1 MELRD
6 ELFDSLILDN
16 TYIKLEDLD
25 EAGSYISMN
34 RRDSN
39 EVIVDEKIIEEVIS
53 KICHIP
59 KNTVEKDEISS
70 LKELEED
77 MRDVDFFRSHL
88 KDEIKLY
95 LEAKVDNK
103 FNRYHILKLGLFL
116 HDAGKPGS
124 KTTDSTGRVHF
135 KGHEVIGEKIGEE
148 IATNLNLSLM
158 AKELLCKYIRNHMI
172 LLVLYKTD
180 DMSKER
186 LFKIFDELG
195 DDTIGIMLL
204 GYADIVATRKLLNP
218 NEDMGVIK
226 TYMEY
231 VLTNYIYKYKQ
242 N

>member
-1 MELRD
+1 MKRVGECRYHVVD
-6 ELFDSLILDN
+6 VYKHSL
-16 TYIKLEDLD
+16 Y
-25 EAGSYISMN
+25 
-34 RRDSN
+34 
-39 EVIVDEKIIEEVIS
+39 
-53 KICHIP
+53 
-59 KNTVEKDEISS
+59 S

-135 KGHEVIGEKIGEE
+135 KGHEVIGGKIGEE

>member
-6 ELFDSLILDN
+6 ELLDSLILDN

-25 EAGSYISMN
+25 KK
-34 RRDSN
+34 DKL
-39 EVIVDEKIIEEVIS
+39 EKIIPIVKDM
-53 KICHIP
+53 KIVGECRYHVVDVY
-59 KNTVEKDEISS
+59 KHSLYS

-116 HDAGKPGS
+116 HDAG
-124 KTTDSTGRVHF
+124 
-135 KGHEVIGEKIGEE
+135 

>member
-1 MELRD
+1 MYKH
-6 ELFDSLILDN
+6 SI
-16 TYIKLEDLD
+16 Y
-25 EAGSYISMN
+25 
-34 RRDSN
+34 
-39 EVIVDEKIIEEVIS
+39 
-53 KICHIP
+53 
-59 KNTVEKDEISS
+59 S

>member
-1 MELRD
+1 M
-6 ELFDSLILDN
+6 
-16 TYIKLEDLD
+16 K
-25 EAGSYISMN
+25 
-34 RRDSN
+34 
-39 EVIVDEKIIEEVIS
+39 IVGECRYHVVDVYKHSIY
-53 KICHIP
+53 
-59 KNTVEKDEISS
+59 S
-70 LKELEED
+70 LKELEDD
-77 MRDVDFFRSHL
+77 MRDVSFFRSHL
-88 KDEIKLY
+88 KDKIKLY

-103 FNRYHILKLGLFL
+103 FNRYNILKLGLFL
-116 HDAGKPGS
+116 HDVGKPRS
-124 KTTDSTGRVHF
+124 KTTDSTGRTHF
-135 KGHEVIGEKIGEE
+135 KGHEIIGEKIGEE

-195 DDTIGIMLL
+195 DDIIGVMLL

>member
-6 ELFDSLILDN
+6 ELLDSLILDN

-25 EAGSYISMN
+25 KK
-34 RRDSN
+34 DKL
-39 EVIVDEKIIEEVIS
+39 EKIIPIVKDM
-53 KICHIP
+53 KIVGECRYHVVDVY
-59 KNTVEKDEISS
+59 KHSLYS

-77 MRDVDFFRSHL
+77 MRDVDFFS
-88 KDEIKLY
+88 
-95 LEAKVDNK
+95 
-103 FNRYHILKLGLFL
+103 RYHILKLGLFL

>member
-1 MELRD
+1 
-6 ELFDSLILDN
+6 
-16 TYIKLEDLD
+16 
-25 EAGSYISMN
+25 
-34 RRDSN
+34 
-39 EVIVDEKIIEEVIS
+39 
-53 KICHIP
+53 
-59 KNTVEKDEISS
+59 
-70 LKELEED
+70 
-77 MRDVDFFRSHL
+77 
-88 KDEIKLY
+88 
-95 LEAKVDNK
+95 
-103 FNRYHILKLGLFL
+103 
-116 HDAGKPGS
+116 
-124 KTTDSTGRVHF
+124 
-135 KGHEVIGEKIGEE
+135 
-148 IATNLNLSLM
+148 M

>member
-6 ELFDSLILDN
+6 ELLDSLILDN

-25 EAGSYISMN
+25 KK
-34 RRDSN
+34 DKL
-39 EVIVDEKIIEEVIS
+39 EKIIPIVKDM
-53 KICHIP
+53 KIVGECRYHVVDVY
-59 KNTVEKDEISS
+59 KHSLYS

-116 HDAGKPGS
+116 HDA
-124 KTTDSTGRVHF
+124 
-135 KGHEVIGEKIGEE
+135 E

>member
-6 ELFDSLILDN
+6 ELLDSLILDN

-25 EAGSYISMN
+25 KKGKL
-34 RRDSN
+34 D
-39 EVIVDEKIIEEVIS
+39 KIIPIVNDMKSVGECRYHVVDVYKHSIYA
-53 KICHIP
+53 
-59 KNTVEKDEISS
+59 
-70 LKELEED
+70 LKELEDD
-77 MRDVDFFRSHL
+77 MMDRYFFRSHL
-88 KDEIKLY
+88 KESIKLY
-95 LEAKVDNK
+95 LETKVDNK

-116 HDAGKPGS
+116 HDVGKPGS
-124 KTTDSTGRVHF
+124 KTTDSTGRAHF
-135 KGHEVIGEKIGEE
+135 KGHEVIGEKIGDEVG
-148 IATNLNLSLM
+148 TNLNLSSF
-158 AKELLCKYIRNHMI
+158 AKELLCKYIRHHMI

-180 DMSKER
+180 DMSKEK

-195 DDTIGIMLL
+195 DDIIGLMLL

>member
-1 MELRD
+1 M
-6 ELFDSLILDN
+6 I
-16 TYIKLEDLD
+16 T
-25 EAGSYISMN
+25 
-34 RRDSN
+34 
-39 EVIVDEKIIEEVIS
+39 
-53 KICHIP
+53 P
-59 KNTVEKDEISS
+59 ISS

-116 HDAGKPGS
+116 HFMPFVNYLFLQD
-124 KTTDSTGRVHF
+124 
-135 KGHEVIGEKIGEE
+135 
-148 IATNLNLSLM
+148 NLW
-158 AKELLCKYIRNHMI
+158 I
-172 LLVLYKTD
+172 LVLYKTD

>member
-6 ELFDSLILDN
+6 ELLDSLILDN

-25 EAGSYISMN
+25 KK
-34 RRDSN
+34 DKL
-39 EVIVDEKIIEEVIS
+39 EKIIPIVKDM
-53 KICHIP
+53 KIVGECRYHVVDVY
-59 KNTVEKDEISS
+59 KHSLYS

-88 KDEIKLY
+88 KDEIK
-95 LEAKVDNK
+95 
-103 FNRYHILKLGLFL
+103 LKLGLFL

>member
-6 ELFDSLILDN
+6 ELLDSLILDN

-25 EAGSYISMN
+25 KK
-34 RRDSN
+34 DKL
-39 EVIVDEKIIEEVIS
+39 EKIIPIVKDM
-53 KICHIP
+53 KIVGECRYHVVDVY
-59 KNTVEKDEISS
+59 KHSLYS

-158 AKELLCKYIRNHMI
+158 AKELICKYIMNHMI
-172 LLVLYKTD
+172 LLVLYITD